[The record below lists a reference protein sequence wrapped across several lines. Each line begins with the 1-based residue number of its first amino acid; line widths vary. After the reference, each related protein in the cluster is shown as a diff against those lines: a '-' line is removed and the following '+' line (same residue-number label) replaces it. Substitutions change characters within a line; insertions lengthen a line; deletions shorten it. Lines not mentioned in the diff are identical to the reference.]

1 MKYFAILTIL
11 YFLSCPGMAQNSVPT
26 LAEAIT
32 LALERNPGVQQK
44 VLEVEKQSVLKRT
57 AFEIPK
63 TDVSLLYGQHNSIEK
78 NDNNITISQS
88 IPFPTVLGKQHALNN
103 MLVRQA
109 QLHESI
115 TRNELTFE
123 VKQIVNQLHY
133 LKARQQIL
141 LRQDSL
147 LSHLTRIADLHYRT
161 GEGTLLGKASA
172 ETQLAEMKNQ
182 LSRNHADIQTAIRHL
197 QLVCQ
202 SPEITD
208 IAGSLENTAQVL
220 DLDSAALMENPAIT
234 LAKQNTVIANQQKK
248 VEASRMMPDLRFGYF
263 NQTLTGYQNV
273 DGQEVYYGSD
283 KRFQGFQFGL
293 SFPLLFGPH
302 SSRVRAADVATEAAQ
317 KQQEA
322 SELHIRQQ
330 YTQAAQELLK
340 NKNSVEYLRSTALVT
355 AELTTTQS
363 KKSFESGELEYSVL
377 LLNLRQAL
385 TIREEYLLALF
396 QYNNSIITLEFLN
409 GNK

>member
-1 MKYFAILTIL
+1 MKYFAILTIGH
-11 YFLSCPGMAQNSVPT
+11 FLSSPVMAQNSVPT
-26 LAEAIT
+26 LAEVIT

-44 VLEVEKQSVLKRT
+44 ALEVEKQSVLKRS

-63 TDVSLLYGQHNSIEK
+63 TDVSLLYGQYNSIDK

-88 IPFPTVLGKQHALNN
+88 IPFPTVLGRQHALNN

-115 TRNELTFE
+115 SKNELTFE

-161 GEGTLLGKASA
+161 GEGTLLGKTSA

-182 LSRNHADIQTAIRHL
+182 LSRNYADIETTIRHL
-197 QLVCQ
+197 QLLCQ

-208 IAGSLENTAQVL
+208 IAGGLENPAQVV

-263 NQTLTGYQNV
+263 NQTLIGYQNV
-273 DGQEVYYGSD
+273 DGQEIYYSSD
-283 KRFQGFQFGL
+283 KRFQGFQVGL

-302 SSRVRAADVATEAAQ
+302 ASRIKAADVATEAAQ
-317 KQQEA
+317 KQRQA
-322 SELHIRQQ
+322 SELHIKQQ